1 MSGLAQDVRYALRTL
16 IRSPLF
22 TAVAVLTLG
31 LGIGANTAIFSVINA
46 VLLEPLR
53 YRDPGR
59 LVSIKGAFP
68 GMGFEKFWVSAPEYL
83 ELQEWNRAFAAV
95 GGYRTVSRSID
106 TDVQPLRVTAAVA
119 TYDLFEAL
127 GVDAALGRTFTRD
140 EDLPG
145 GDPAVVISHGLW
157 TRAYGAD
164 PATVGRTVMVDGVAT
179 RIVGVMPERFDIE
192 DAGVEVWQPL
202 QLDPAAPGGRAS
214 HYLYLVGRLNPG
226 VSIPQAEADVGALVA
241 TWSDRVPGQHTP
253 SPDGHPFVITDLHEE
268 LVGGVQSQLWILL
281 GAVGFVLLIA
291 CANVG
296 NLLLARA
303 ESRQKEVAVRVA
315 MGAPRRRLVR
325 QFLTESIVLALLGGI
340 VGVAMAWGGLEILL
354 AASPGSV
361 PRLQEITIDGG
372 VLGVTVAIAVLTGVL
387 FGLAPILHLTGR
399 QVGNSIR
406 EGGARTTA
414 GGARQR
420 IRKALVVAEV
430 ALAVILVVG
439 SGLMIRSLGA
449 LLDVDPGF
457 RSENLLTWQMLLPA
471 AGYPNAAEQ
480 TGFYD
485 QLMANVAGLPGVEA
499 AAIMS
504 GLPPRRNVNAN
515 DTEFEGIDFSEENG
529 PRPNVDYYQTVS
541 ANYFDV
547 MDIPIVMGRGF
558 DSSDEV
564 SDHPVAIVNEQ
575 LVRTFYDGE
584 NPLGRRIRPC
594 CGDSTPWLEIV
605 GVAKDVKQGG
615 LESATGTELYFNY
628 AQSGNLA
635 GFTPRNMNVVVRTVR
650 TPAPLASAMRSE
662 VARLDATLP
671 LAGLQTMD
679 DNLSGSL
686 ARPRFLATLLAVF
699 AGLALALAA
708 VGTYGVVSYFVAERN
723 REIGIRMAMGAESGN
738 VLAMVLKHGGG
749 LALGGLSLGLLGAF
763 SLSRV
768 MESVVFGI
776 ATTDAATYALAPT
789 VLAVVAV
796 LACYIPARRAT
807 RVDPAVVLR
816 EE

>member
-1 MSGLAQDVRYALRTL
+1 MSRLAQDIRYALRTL
-16 IRSPLF
+16 ARSPLF
-22 TAVAVLTLG
+22 AAVAVLTLG
-31 LGIGANTAIFSVINA
+31 LGIGANTAIFSVING
-46 VLLEPLR
+46 VLLKPLEYREP
-53 YRDPGR
+53 GQ

-68 GMGFEKFWVSAPEYL
+68 TMGFDKFWISAPEYL
-83 ELQEWNRAFAAV
+83 ELQEWNRSFGAI

-106 TDVQPLRVTAAVA
+106 ADEQPLRVTAAVA
-119 TYDLFEAL
+119 SYDFFQAL
-127 GVDAALGRTFTRD
+127 GVDAALGRYFTRD

-157 TRAYGAD
+157 TRAYGGD
-164 PATVGRTVMVDGVAT
+164 PAAVGRTVMVDGAPT
-179 RIVGVMPERFDIE
+179 RIVGVMPEAFDIE
-192 DAGVEVWQPL
+192 DAGVDVWQPL
-202 QLDPAAPGGRAS
+202 ALDPANPGGRAS

-226 VSIPQAEADVGALVA
+226 VTIPQAEADIGALVA
-241 TWSDRVPGQHTP
+241 SWSDRVPGQHTP
-253 SPDGHPFVITDLHEE
+253 SPDGHPFVITDLQDE

-281 GAVGFVLLIA
+281 GAVAFVLLIA

-315 MGAPRRRLVR
+315 IGAPRRRLVR
-325 QFLTESIVLALLGGI
+325 QFLTESVVLSLLGGA
-340 VGVAMAWGGLEILL
+340 VGIAMAWGGLEMLL

-361 PRLQEITIDGG
+361 PRLEEITIDGS
-372 VLGVTVAIAVLTGVL
+372 VLTATFAVAVVTGIL
-387 FGLAPILHLTGR
+387 FGLAPIMHLTGR
-399 QVGNSIR
+399 HVGNSLR

-414 GGARQR
+414 GSARQR
-420 IRKALVVAEV
+420 VRRALVVAEV
-430 ALAVILVVG
+430 ALAVVLVVG
-439 SGLMIRSLGA
+439 SGLMIRSLQA
-449 LLDVDPGF
+449 LLEVDPGF

-471 AGYPNAAEQ
+471 AGYPDSPEQ
-480 TGFYD
+480 LGFYGR
-485 QLMANVAGLPGVEA
+485 LMENVTSLPGIES

-515 DTEFEGIDFSEENG
+515 DTEFEGFDFSEEDG

-547 MDIPIVMGRGF
+547 MGIPIVTGRGF

-575 LVRTFYDGE
+575 LVRTFYEGE

-615 LESATGTELYFNY
+615 LEADTGTELYFNY

-635 GFTPRNMNVVVRTVR
+635 GFTPRNMNVVVRTAR
-650 TPAPLASAMRSE
+650 DPGALASAMRNE
-662 VARLDATLP
+662 VAQLDPTLP
-671 LAGLQTMD
+671 LANLQTMD
-679 DNLSGSL
+679 ANLSGSL
-686 ARPRFLATLLAVF
+686 ARPRFLALLLGIF
-699 AGLALALAA
+699 AALALALAA
-708 VGTYGVVSYFVAERN
+708 VGTYGVVSYFVAERD

-738 VLAMVLKHGGG
+738 VLGMVLKHGGG
-749 LALGGLSLGLLGAF
+749 LAAGGLLLGVIGAF

-768 MESVVFGI
+768 MESIVFGI
-776 ATTDAATYALAPT
+776 PTTDAATYALAPT
-789 VLAVVAV
+789 VLALVAL

-816 EE
+816 ED